1 MFILRDLLRPLQ
13 AHFSDTDL
21 GRERSSLFAYTL
33 LAIIVPFTSS
43 MTSNLLRSLG
53 TLFGIEIKKKRFYTF
68 MASSTLPWQKLWH
81 TVWEL
86 IPSPETDG
94 RLLVALDD
102 YINPKTGKS
111 IFGCETIF
119 DHAAKANQS
128 QYPWAQNIVSV
139 GLLKQVKGRWA
150 CLFLDCRFYL
160 ARKTI
165 EAEKDNAKIKGT
177 VVLFQTK
184 LEQAGQMLIGIG
196 NHFATSPLLVVTDS
210 WFGNESLWRPI
221 RDALAE
227 RFQLLSRLRCNSVL
241 YAQPDA
247 LQPGQ
252 RGRRRKYGNRLG
264 SVTERATEVW
274 RKAKTYTVNLYG
286 KRRDVYAY
294 DEVVMLKTL
303 KRSVRVVWVFRKT
316 QWIAMFTTDLTLS
329 VTQIIEYYG
338 ARWKIESGFKELKQD
353 IGSRTS
359 QCRNA
364 QAVNNHLQFC
374 MMASTITWLYADRLK
389 ADPERRHKVKG
400 RTSFAFSD
408 VRRLIAEAALH
419 DDFDRVC
426 PKPGNPTKN
435 SLVAVLLRMVA

>member
-33 LAIIVPFTSS
+33 LAVIVPFTSS
-43 MTSNLLRSLG
+43 ITSNLVRSLV
-53 TLFGIEIKKKRFYTF
+53 TLFGIEIKNKRFYTF
-68 MASSTLPWQKLWH
+68 MASSTLPWQKLMS
-81 TVWEL
+81 TVWGL
-86 IPSPETDG
+86 IPSPETEG

-102 YINPKTGKS
+102 CINPKIGKN
-111 IFGCETIF
+111 IFGCETVF

-128 QYPWAQNIVSV
+128 QYPWAQNFVAV

-150 CLFLDCRFYL
+150 CLFLDFRFYF
-160 ARKTI
+160 AKKTI
-165 EAEKDNAKIKGT
+165 DAEKDTAKIKGT
-177 VVLFQTK
+177 VVPFQTK
-184 LEQAGQMLIGIG
+184 LQLAGQMLIDIG
-196 NHFATSPLLVVTDS
+196 HHFSTSPLLAVTDS
-210 WFGNESLWRPI
+210 WFGNQSLWRQV
-221 RDALAE
+221 RKVLGN
-227 RFQLLSRLRCNSVL
+227 RFNILSRLRCNNVL

-247 LQPGQ
+247 SQSGQ
-252 RGRRRKYGNRLG
+252 RGRRRKYGKRLG
-264 SVTERATEVW
+264 SVTEMA
-274 RKAKTYTVNLYG
+274 AKIRQQTKSYTVNLYG
-286 KRRDVYAY
+286 KRRDVCAY
-294 DEVVMLKTL
+294 DAVVMLKTF
-303 KRSVRVVWVFRKT
+303 KCPVRVVWVFRKT
-316 QWIAMFTTDLTLS
+316 QWVAMFTTDLALS

-364 QAVNNHLQFC
+364 QAVTNHLQFC
-374 MMASTITWLYADRLK
+374 LMASTITWIYADRLK

-408 VRRLIAEAALH
+408 VRRLIAEAALN

-426 PKPGNPTKN
+426 PKPGKPTKN

>member
-33 LAIIVPFTSS
+33 LAVIVPFTSS
-43 MTSNLLRSLG
+43 ITSNLLRSLVA
-53 TLFGIEIKKKRFYTF
+53 LFGIEIKKKRFYTF
-68 MASSTLPWQKLWH
+68 MASSTLPWQKLMS
-81 TVWEL
+81 TVWGL
-86 IPSPETDG
+86 IPSPETEG

-102 YINPKTGKS
+102 FINPKIGKS

-128 QYPWAQNIVSV
+128 HYPWAQNIVSV

-150 CLFLDCRFYL
+150 CLFLDFRFYL

-165 EAEKDNAKIKGT
+165 DAEKDTAKIKGT
-177 VVLFQTK
+177 VVPFQTK
-184 LEQAGQMLIGIG
+184 LQLAGQMLIDIG
-196 NHFATSPLLVVTDS
+196 HYFPTSPLLAVTDS
-210 WFGNESLWRPI
+210 WFGNQSLWRQV
-221 RDALAE
+221 RKVLGD
-227 RFQLLSRLRCNSVL
+227 RFHILSRLRCNNVL
-241 YAQPDA
+241 YAEPDA
-247 LQPGQ
+247 SQSGQ
-252 RGRRRKYGNRLG
+252 RGRRRKYGKRLG
-264 SVTERATEVW
+264 SVTDMAAEV
-274 RKAKTYTVNLYG
+274 RQQAKMYTVNLYG
-286 KRRDVYAY
+286 KRRDVCAY
-294 DEVVMLKTL
+294 DAVVMLKTL
-303 KRSVRVVWVFRKT
+303 KCPVRVVWVFRKT
-316 QWIAMFTTDLTLS
+316 QWIAMFSTDLELS

-408 VRRLIAEAALH
+408 VRRLIAEAALN

-426 PKPGNPTKN
+426 PKPGKATKN